1 MTPENYITF
10 QELVLVRDRD
20 NTDKIVIWRYSK
32 SPYLSQ

>member
-20 NTDKIVIWRYSK
+20 NTDKIVI
-32 SPYLSQ
+32 LEIF